1 VRSAYS
7 FLRVLVGFDGSPDAA
22 AALRLAAT
30 ICDNGELVV
39 LCVIA
44 RALPGSNGEGTDGA
58 GLRAEAELLLSELA
72 RSAQPGGSARAG
84 IQVVSSGGDSPENV
98 VTRYAAKHDFDLLV
112 LGRRG
117 AGGRRRN
124 TLGRVA
130 ERAVHACPVPLLLT
144 SAPGRDAQA
153 AMSRGTACAGRY

>member
-7 FLRVLVGFDGSPDAA
+7 FHRVLAGFDGSPDAA

-44 RALPGSNGEGTDGA
+44 RALPDSDGEGTDGA

-72 RSAQPGGSARAG
+72 R
-84 IQVVSSGGDSPENV
+84 
-98 VTRYAAKHDFDLLV
+98 
-112 LGRRG
+112 
-117 AGGRRRN
+117 
-124 TLGRVA
+124 
-130 ERAVHACPVPLLLT
+130 AVHACPVPLLLT
-144 SAPGRDAQA
+144 SAPARDAQA